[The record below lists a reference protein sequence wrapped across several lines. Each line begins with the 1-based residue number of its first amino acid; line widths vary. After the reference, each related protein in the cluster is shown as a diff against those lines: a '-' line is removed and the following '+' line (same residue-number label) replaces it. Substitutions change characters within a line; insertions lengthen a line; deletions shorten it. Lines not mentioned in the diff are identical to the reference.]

1 MTLINNAPKWIF
13 LLVAISLLTRLQNRV
28 NCKRENRA
36 RQVLLPAVALLFD
49 IVGVVVLSVNIT
61 RIQKLISWVGRI
73 LVDDAGLGNGIRTAF
88 GGGLVPIAN
97 LLLMAAFIIIKCIA
111 CPIVARIWRN
121 DDLVRIT
128 SSYFYEYD
136 EGEHRWVFAR
146 RWINLRRI
154 LKAFVFCGV
163 AVSAVLLGYL
173 WINAPAPAQPLW
185 FPCAALIVMTEAWS
199 FLNGLTKEEIH
210 HEVEAEEADSRR
222 VGNFYRVREIY
233 EKIFAPQVLAS
244 HTGCEFSAHE
254 GPSAYLQTLSASQ
267 DPIDQQ
273 VAQHFSNYENSVE
286 LEIDHMQAT
295 RDLMRGKSVV
305 LFDPFYRDLENYL
318 VLPVTDTL
326 LRGKKCLV
334 VAGRDSISRDA
345 ANWMEGLLQT
355 YSGLRY
361 LWKVQMASRRVPD
374 SDVVVLDFPQLYD
387 VDLLRANRE
396 FFSETG
402 FVLLLEPSVM
412 MSTGQIG
419 LSIIAKEMERYGTAP
434 TYCVC
439 DHSVDGLVDTISHVL
454 HTEITDVVA
463 PPAPRCIY
471 TGMGWNADGDFLRQR
486 LFGKETRYLGNGLE
500 LAAVAVKNQVPKVTW
515 CGENKT
521 PLRDVQWIAGQ
532 HYGSICRYMNL
543 PVQQKNLYDRV
554 EFVPILW
561 STTKAREQFMIV
573 EDEFCNLFGMMR
585 TFLSRG
591 VDQTFVNVLSE
602 NYLLRD
608 YMRCNPQ
615 MLRANPNAIPTM
627 APGYAKTERNTL
639 YKLIIGMA
647 FRPIAEEDIRE
658 ELLIAGCPCEDVF
671 SELSRLLERYTF
683 ADGSILELK
692 SVDEDEGTLS
702 SHMVNYYSISAP
714 AFEQYFASSLK
725 NAYYVSE
732 EEKQDAEF
740 INAKMFGHVPQTILP
755 GQMVVY
761 DGKYYMVKAISPQAG
776 VVLCRAADL
785 YTGRRY
791 YRQLRTYRLESIADQ
806 EPSYVRKMLGME
818 VAIYPCDFSVTTQ
831 GYIELPDEHDLRR
844 GREVRFDA
852 DPMARVLDRSFRNKS
867 VIALKLPDTDD
878 DVRFTICMLLGELFH
893 SVFPESWPYI
903 AVLTK
908 QPEDIQGI
916 MRNMVYT
923 LEGDIPED
931 MVYIVE
937 DSELDLG
944 LVEAI
949 SRSLPQFLEI
959 LCDYLEWHMEKMREA
974 PKADPVLKSAVEI
987 PEDPKRRNLFL
998 RLADRVRR
1006 LIGGSEKEVKVKT
1019 VEQAEREAPKAQTET
1034 KPTLQPV
1041 PDAREEVDYSP
1052 ADTQV
1057 EPEVRRVDGLDGTGT
1072 EEGDY
1077 ALDEAG
1083 RVDSSA
1089 VESQRP
1095 SVQPTEQEQSH
1106 PEDELEPDADA
1117 DLVHIDGT
1125 DIFDDTDHTA
1135 DNLWLEDRF
1144 AEMGITPIQKSRYQ
1158 KECFLKFG
1166 FEEIDRR
1173 LKLDE
1178 VHKYLRV
1185 RGCGDSALTKA
1196 RKREGIAE
1204 NEMEASAIN
1213 HCDFCAVPLSGVSYE
1228 VLNDGR
1234 VRCND
1239 CSASAITTAEDFEGL
1254 FKRILTMMEGFYGVT
1269 YQTSIHVKMADA
1281 RKVARGAGAIFK
1293 PNAGVASRV
1302 LGYAQRKGKKYSLLV
1317 ENGSPRL
1324 AAVDTMVHEMTHI
1337 WQYLNWKDQDIRKRY
1352 GRGVKRLIVY
1362 EGMAC
1367 WAAIQFLYA
1376 MGESYYAQRAE
1387 MLMNQRDDPYGI
1399 GFRLYCE
1406 RYPLVKDMSL
1416 IKYSPFSVY
1425 PPL

>member
-1 MTLINNAPKWIF
+1 
-13 LLVAISLLTRLQNRV
+13 
-28 NCKRENRA
+28 
-36 RQVLLPAVALLFD
+36 
-49 IVGVVVLSVNIT
+49 
-61 RIQKLISWVGRI
+61 
-73 LVDDAGLGNGIRTAF
+73 
-88 GGGLVPIAN
+88 
-97 LLLMAAFIIIKCIA
+97 
-111 CPIVARIWRN
+111 
-121 DDLVRIT
+121 
-128 SSYFYEYD
+128 
-136 EGEHRWVFAR
+136 
-146 RWINLRRI
+146 
-154 LKAFVFCGV
+154 
-163 AVSAVLLGYL
+163 
-173 WINAPAPAQPLW
+173 
-185 FPCAALIVMTEAWS
+185 
-199 FLNGLTKEEIH
+199 
-210 HEVEAEEADSRR
+210 
-222 VGNFYRVREIY
+222 
-233 EKIFAPQVLAS
+233 
-244 HTGCEFSAHE
+244 
-254 GPSAYLQTLSASQ
+254 
-267 DPIDQQ
+267 
-273 VAQHFSNYENSVE
+273 
-286 LEIDHMQAT
+286 
-295 RDLMRGKSVV
+295 
-305 LFDPFYRDLENYL
+305 
-318 VLPVTDTL
+318 
-326 LRGKKCLV
+326 
-334 VAGRDSISRDA
+334 
-345 ANWMEGLLQT
+345 
-355 YSGLRY
+355 
-361 LWKVQMASRRVPD
+361 
-374 SDVVVLDFPQLYD
+374 
-387 VDLLRANRE
+387 
-396 FFSETG
+396 
-402 FVLLLEPSVM
+402 M

-419 LSIIAKEMERYGTAP
+419 LSIVAREMERYGTAP

-515 CGENKT
+515 CGESKA
-521 PLRDVQWIAGQ
+521 PLRDIQWIVGQ
-532 HYGSICRYMNL
+532 HYASVCRYMNL
-543 PVQQKNLYDRV
+543 PIQQKSLYDHV
-554 EFVPILW
+554 EFSSILW
-561 STTKAREQFMIV
+561 STAKAREQFVIV

-591 VDQTFVNVLSE
+591 VDQTFVNVMSE

-627 APGYAKTERNTL
+627 TPGYAKTERNTL

-647 FRPIAEEDIRE
+647 FRSMSEDEIRE

-683 ADGSILELK
+683 ANGAALEMK

-702 SHMVNYYSISAP
+702 SHLVNYYDISP
-714 AFEQYFASSLK
+714 AVFEQYFASSLK
-725 NAYYVSE
+725 NAYYVAE

-761 DGKYYMVKAISPQAG
+761 DGKYYMVKTVSPQAG
-776 VVLCRAADL
+776 VTLRRAADL

-791 YRQLRTYRLESIADQ
+791 YRQLRTYRIESIFDQ

-818 VAIYPCDFSVTTQ
+818 VTICPCDFSVTTQ

-844 GREVRFDA
+844 GREILFDTDPVVRA
-852 DPMARVLDRSFRNKS
+852 LDRSFRNKS
-867 VIALKLPDTDD
+867 VIALKLPDTDA

-903 AVLTK
+903 AILTK
-908 QPEDIQGI
+908 QSEDIQGI
-916 MRNMVYT
+916 MRDMVYT
-923 LEGDIPED
+923 LEGDIPDD

-987 PEDPKRRNLFL
+987 PEDSKSHNLFL
-998 RLADRVRR
+998 RMANRIRR
-1006 LIGGSEKEVKVKT
+1006 LFGGSETEVKVKT
-1019 VEQAEREAPKAQTET
+1019 VEQTEREAPKVKEEAA
-1034 KPTLQPV
+1034 PAPSPV
-1041 PDAREEVDYSP
+1041 PEAKEEADYSP
-1052 ADTQV
+1052 ADTPEESGAHPV
-1057 EPEVRRVDGLDGTGT
+1057 EGLGAAEAG
-1072 EEGDY
+1072 EEDY
-1077 ALDEAG
+1077 TLDETERAA
-1083 RVDSSA
+1083 SPEA
-1089 VESQRP
+1089 ESQQP
-1095 SVQPTEQEQSH
+1095 SAQPTEQEPPH

-1125 DIFDDTDHTA
+1125 DIFDDTDHA
-1135 DNLWLEDRF
+1135 SDDLWLEDRF
-1144 AEMGITPIQKSRYQ
+1144 AEAGITPIQKSRYQ

-1166 FEEIDRR
+1166 FEEIDQR

-1178 VHKYLRV
+1178 AHKYLRV
-1185 RGCGDSALTKA
+1185 RGCGDNALTKA
-1196 RKREGIAE
+1196 RKREGLTE
-1204 NEMEASAIN
+1204 DDMEAFAVN

-1228 VLNDGR
+1228 ILNDGR

-1254 FKRILTMMEGFYGVT
+1254 FQRILTMMEGFYGVN

-1281 RKVARGAGAIFK
+1281 RKVAKGAGAIFK

-1302 LGYAQRKGKKYSLLV
+1302 LGYAQRRGKTYSLLV

-1324 AAVDTMVHEMTHI
+1324 ATVDTMVHEMTHI
-1337 WQYLNWKDQDIRKRY
+1337 WQYLNWKDKDIRKRY

-1387 MLMNQRDDPYGI
+1387 MLMNQRDDPYGV